1 MISYVH
7 EHLNCCVL
15 HLDRCFFEFLNI
27 YFLMVPTCRRYHFV
41 TIRTFSYIDR
51 NYNVVGYVFLNLFN
65 LSFDI
70 FLLFFSPE
78 GEKRNLFPL
87 NTDLHT
93 NFLMTTNKGV
103 SILIQSIKKKR
114 KWTQVLCDG
123 NDSALVYGV
132 SFISFEIPSST
143 QIC

>member
-1 MISYVH
+1 M
-7 EHLNCCVL
+7 
-15 HLDRCFFEFLNI
+15 
-27 YFLMVPTCRRYHFV
+27 
-41 TIRTFSYIDR
+41 
-51 NYNVVGYVFLNLFN
+51 FLNLFN